1 MPGTGDKQMKLIIA
15 GGRNY
20 RLTAKDVET
29 LDSLQI
35 CIEEVVSGGAQG
47 ADKSGESYAFY
58 KKIPVKR
65 FPADWQTH
73 GRAAGPIRNK
83 AMAEYADAVALFPG
97 GKGTGSMFR
106 EAKAAG
112 LTIYDFRGGEH
123 V

>member
-1 MPGTGDKQMKLIIA
+1 MKLIIA

-20 RLTAKDVET
+20 KLTAKDVET
-29 LDSLQI
+29 LDSLQR
-35 CIEEVVSGGAQG
+35 CIEEIVSGGALG

-97 GKGTGSMFR
+97 GKGTDSMFR

-112 LTIYDFRGGEH
+112 LTIYDFRGVDH